1 MMNTPYLPMN
11 ILNPNLITR
20 RSCLKGITLGAG
32 AVVLQPF
39 LNALAA
45 EARGEAPP
53 PRLVFVVEANGL
65 WESHVRPQTL
75 GKAGGW
81 NSPVDKLVDEP
92 LAGHALPEAI
102 APLEAIK
109 DRMSIV
115 LGLSSKHVNP
125 NHGGGYGV
133 FNCCAQ
139 EGGVNANRAVHMQ
152 TIDHALA
159 AMVPSVFPVVGLG
172 VPGTADAAFANWLSV
187 SAPRRPLPMICQPD
201 LAFRTLFGSVA
212 EGDAAKTFNA
222 RNKLL
227 DWIRTDVRRVRGELP
242 AMDREKL
249 DIYLGTFEQM
259 RDRVDKIAAIKD
271 RLKANVPASDKYAS
285 RVQTDRF
292 EAQCAVAAA
301 ALASRLTNVVVIDTS
316 CGYAQYHTWKELG
329 VELDGHNIG
338 HTHPDDP
345 KRNQSAVPIR
355 RFYAERIVD
364 IARRM
369 AAVKEGNGTM
379 LDNSLIIYMSDAG
392 EEHHGT
398 GQQWP
403 MILVGNM
410 GGRLKTAGRFLQFPG
425 YKKTGHR
432 TMSNFY
438 LSLLHAV
445 GDKRE
450 KFGEPDRE
458 LKDIDTAGPLAEIL
472 A

>member
-1 MMNTPYLPMN
+1 MNTPALPMN

-45 EARGEAPP
+45 DARGEAPP

-65 WESHVRPQTL
+65 WESHVRPKDL
-75 GKAGGW
+75 GADGKHGW
-81 NSPVDKLVDEP
+81 DGAADRFYDLP

-115 LGLSSKHVNP
+115 LGLSSKHVTP
-125 NHGGGYGV
+125 NHGGGFGV
-133 FNCCAQ
+133 FNCCVQ
-139 EGGVNANRAVHMQ
+139 GQGINHAVHTQ
-152 TIDHALA
+152 TIDHAFA
-159 AMVPSVFPVVGLG
+159 AKVPAVLPVVGLG
-172 VPGTADAAFANWLSV
+172 VPASPDRVFASWLSV
-187 SAPRRPLPMICQPD
+187 SAPRRPMPYICQPEA
-201 LAFRTLFGSVA
+201 AFRSLFGSAA
-212 EGDAAKTFNA
+212 EGSAGKMFQA

-227 DWIRTDVRRVRGELP
+227 DWCRSDIRRVREELP
-242 AMDREKL
+242 QMDREKL
-249 DIYLGTFEQM
+249 DVYLDTFEQL
-259 RDRVDKIAAIKD
+259 RSRQQKLSDIKD
-271 RLKANVPASDKYAS
+271 RLQANLPALDKFDCT
-285 RVQTDRF
+285 RTTGRF
-292 EAQCAVAAA
+292 EAQCSVAVAALA
-301 ALASRLTNVVVIDTS
+301 ARLTNVAVIDTA
-316 CGYAQYHTWKELG
+316 CGYQGYHTWKDLG
-329 VELDGHNIG
+329 VTVDGHAIG

-345 KRNQSAVPIR
+345 KRNLSAVPVR

-379 LDNSLIIYMSDAG
+379 LDNSLIIYLSDSA
-392 EEHHGT
+392 EEHHGS
-398 GQQWP
+398 GRQWP
-403 MILVGNM
+403 MILVGNL
-410 GGRLKTAGRFLQFPG
+410 GGRLKTAGRFFQFPG
-425 YKKTGHR
+425 YNKTGHR

-458 LKDIDTAGPLAEIL
+458 LKDIDTAGPLTEIL

>member
-1 MMNTPYLPMN
+1 MVT
-11 ILNPNLITR
+11 PNLITR

-65 WESHVRPQTL
+65 WESHIRPQTL
-75 GKAGGW
+75 GKAGGS

-92 LAGHALPEAI
+92 LAGHKLPEAI
-102 APLEAIK
+102 APLEAFK

-115 LGLSSKHVNP
+115 LGLSSKHVTP
-125 NHGGGYGV
+125 KHGGGFGV
-133 FNCCAQ
+133 FNCCVQ
-139 EGGVNANRAVHMQ
+139 GEGSNHAVHMQ

-159 AMVPSVFPVVGLG
+159 AKVPAVFPVVGLG
-172 VPGTADAAFANWLSV
+172 VPGTADAPFANWLSL

-329 VELDGHNIG
+329 VELDGHAIG
-338 HTHPDDP
+338 HLDGNLGRDKH
-345 KRNQSAVPIR
+345 AVPIR

-403 MILVGNM
+403 MILVGNL

-425 YKKTGHR
+425 YNKTGHR

>member
-1 MMNTPYLPMN
+1 MNPFPKHLNMVTPDQLD
-11 ILNPNLITR
+11 R
-20 RSCLKGITLGAG
+20 RSVLKGITFGAG

-53 PRLVFVVEANGL
+53 PRIVFVVEANGL
-65 WESHVRPQTL
+65 WEWHIRPQTL
-75 GKAGGW
+75 GKAGGAT
-81 NSPVDKLVDEP
+81 SAADKLVDAP
-92 LAGHALPEAI
+92 LAGHKLPEAI
-102 APLEAIK
+102 APLEGFK

-125 NHGGGYGV
+125 NHGGGYGA
-133 FNCCAQ
+133 FNGCAQ
-139 EGGVNANRAVHMQ
+139 GAGQWAVRAQ

-159 AMVPSVFPVVGLG
+159 SNVPAVLPVVGLG
-172 VPGTADAAFANWLSV
+172 VPASPDRVFANWLSV
-187 SAPRRPLPMICQPD
+187 SAPGRPMPIICQPEV
-201 LAFRTLFGSVA
+201 AFRMLFGSAA
-212 EGDAAKTFNA
+212 EGDAGKMFQA

-227 DWIRTDVRRVRGELP
+227 DWCSSDIKRVRDELP
-242 AMDREKL
+242 PMDREKL
-249 DIYLGTFEQM
+249 DVYLDTFEQM
-259 RDRVDKIAAIKD
+259 RSRQQQLSDIKD
-271 RLKANVPASDKYAS
+271 RLKANLPALDKFDCK
-285 RVQTDRF
+285 RTTGRF
-292 EAQCAVAAA
+292 EAQCSVAVA
-301 ALASRLTNVVVIDTS
+301 ALASRLTNVVMIDTA
-316 CGYAQYHTWKELG
+316 CGYQGYHTWTDLG
-329 VELDGHNIG
+329 VTVDGHTIG

-355 RFYAERIVD
+355 RFYAERVAD

-379 LDNSLIIYMSDAG
+379 LDNSLIIYLSDSA

-398 GQQWP
+398 GGQWP
-403 MILVGNM
+403 MILVGNL

-425 YKKTGHR
+425 YNKAGHR
-432 TMSNFY
+432 TMANFF
-438 LSLLHAV
+438 LSLLQAV

-458 LKDIDTAGPLAEIL
+458 LADINTAGPLTEIL